1 MQKAGDEIII
11 LIVSIIIILLFLGV
25 MFLLTLVYYQN
36 KKKRMRKEKEDL
48 EKLYQQTILQSQIE
62 IQEQVLRTISQEIHD
77 NIGQV
82 LSLVSL
88 NISTIP
94 TEDLEK
100 RKFTRSLVSK
110 AIADLRDLSK
120 SLNPERI
127 QIINFE
133 DAIKHE
139 LKMMEKSGNFTT
151 SFTVENKIPEL
162 VTEKKIILFRMIQEV
177 FNNIIKHAKASKI
190 DIVFS
195 VEHEKNIILIKDNG
209 LGFVTDESIFKG
221 IGLSNIKKRAEMIQ
235 ATFEISSVLKQG
247 TTVKLILS
255 NYS

>member
-36 KKKRMRKEKEDL
+36 KKKRMRQDKEDL
-48 EKLYQQTILQSQIE
+48 EKAYQQTILQSQIE
-62 IQEQVLRTISQEIHD
+62 IQEQTLRTISQEIHD

-88 NISTIP
+88 NVSTLP

-110 AIADLRDLSK
+110 AINDLRDLSK

-127 QIINFE
+127 QIISFE
-133 DAIKHE
+133 DAIEHE

-151 SFTVENKIPEL
+151 SFTVENKIHEL
-162 VTEKKIILFRMIQEV
+162 PPEKKIILFRMIQEV
-177 FNNIIKHAKASKI
+177 FNNIIKHAKATSI
-190 DIVFS
+190 DIIFS
-195 VEHEKNIILIKDNG
+195 QQQDENTITIKDNG
-209 LGFVTDESIFKG
+209 LGFVTDENTFNG
-221 IGLSNIKKRAEMIQ
+221 IGLSNIKKRAEMIP
-235 ATFEISSVLKQG
+235 ATFEISSILKQG
-247 TTVKLILS
+247 TIIKLTL
-255 NYS
+255 NN